1 MARYMPTWNLENRT
15 LIIWLNSTDHTY
27 LICYTMLSS
36 RWYPV
41 LRNVGEAWCQVIIP
55 GIETIVMNYCK
66 MKVCIFDSPIYNF
79 TSIDSLL
86 DIWSVMNIEIKQ
98 VLSELLYEINWPI
111 VCKSA
116 EVNKTRYD
124 VIQLI
129 WELIT
134 IVDEIILVEHAYS
147 HCRILWK

>member
-36 RWYPV
+36 RWHPV
-41 LRNVGEAWCQVIIP
+41 FRNGGEAWCQIIIP

-79 TSIDSLL
+79 TSIDSFL

-98 VLSELLYEINWPI
+98 VIGKFIIELNWPI
-111 VCKSA
+111 VRESA
-116 EVNKTRYD
+116 EVNKARYD
-124 VIQLI
+124 VIQFI

-134 IVDEIILVEHAYS
+134 VVCISILVKHAYS
-147 HCRILWK
+147 NCRILWK